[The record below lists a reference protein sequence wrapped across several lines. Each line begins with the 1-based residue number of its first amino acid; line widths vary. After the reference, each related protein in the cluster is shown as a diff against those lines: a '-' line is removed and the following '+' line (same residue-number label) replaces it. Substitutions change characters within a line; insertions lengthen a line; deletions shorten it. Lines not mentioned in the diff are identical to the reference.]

1 MNPDTIFIAGAN
13 QGVGFELISYILSQP
28 KQPKFLFAGCKDPT
42 ATDTKFLKATAE
54 KYNCVKIIPF
64 DATIDGDIDSAVA
77 TTEMTMGADEG
88 LNLLINNAG
97 MVDST
102 GSDLASQTRQTMCSH
117 FETNAVGNNNTN
129 KLKHDTQSAITLKGW
144 GSNILFSNNWQ
155 KFRKHLF
162 QTQ

>member
-28 KQPKFLFAGCKDPT
+28 KPPKFLFAGCKDPT

-117 FETNAVGNNNTN
+117 FETNAAGNNNNN
-129 KLKHDTQSAITLKGW
+129 KLKPDTQSTITLKGW